1 MKTTSVSAAK
11 NGLSALLDRVK
22 AGEAVLITERGVPI
36 ARIEPVMTPHDP
48 TGRQQRLSRAGLLD
62 PGSGALSQDFYAVL
76 VLVAILTSLL
86 AGTWLGRVVRSG
98 APLR

>member
-62 PGSGALSQDFYAVL
+62 PGSGALGQAFYAGPATRAPRGHSLVDSVL
-76 VLVAILTSLL
+76 DERRT
-86 AGTWLGRVVRSG
+86 GW
-98 APLR
+98 